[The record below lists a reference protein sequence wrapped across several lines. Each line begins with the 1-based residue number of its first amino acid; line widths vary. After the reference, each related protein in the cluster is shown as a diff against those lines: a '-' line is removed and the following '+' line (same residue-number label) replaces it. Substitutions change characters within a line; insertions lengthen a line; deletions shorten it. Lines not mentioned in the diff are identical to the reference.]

1 MKEREGVAVAN
12 AQLHDQVKAARVEAV
27 GLEARAEAA
36 EGCAKEL
43 QARLDYVTVREG
55 SGLRS
60 KEVGG
65 CSET

>member
-36 EGCAKEL
+36 EGRAKEL

-55 SGLRS
+55 SGGRGA
-60 KEVGG
+60 GG
-65 CSET
+65 GSLS